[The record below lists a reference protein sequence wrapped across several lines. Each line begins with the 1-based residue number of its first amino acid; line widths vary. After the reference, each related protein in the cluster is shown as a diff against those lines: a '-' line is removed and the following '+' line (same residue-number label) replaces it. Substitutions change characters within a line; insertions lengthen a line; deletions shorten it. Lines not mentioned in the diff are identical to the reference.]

1 MKTKQPDQQP
11 DSFKRLYLVY
21 FLSFVFLGSAAAA
34 LGPALLQLGRQT
46 GTTLDRLSL
55 IFPFR
60 AGSYLF
66 GSWLAG
72 RLYDKFTG
80 HRILRFGLIGLGV
93 TLAVA
98 PYLGALPVLL
108 VVLLGM
114 GLSMGLVDVGC
125 NTLMLRAVRKNSAAK
140 MNSLHFFYGVGSFF
154 SPLILAAAIE
164 YSGNLQWGFSSLA
177 ALSIIILLLLIGL
190 ETPANHKPAGL
201 DLDGQSRKHSL
212 WVVLIAVLFFFYVG
226 TEVGFG
232 NWVATY
238 AVKMKYSGETQAAV
252 LTSVF
257 YGAYTFGRLISIP
270 TSTVIRPQRLLLGS
284 YLGAALSLVLIVSLS
299 QYSLVIWIGTVLL
312 GLCLAAIFPTMLS
325 WAGMIM
331 PVSAKTTSWFFVTGG
346 LGAVTIPWVIGQF
359 VESRPPIVIPSA
371 ILGISFSALVIFSL
385 TLQLIRNGVEFNFDL

>member
-1 MKTKQPDQQP
+1 MQTKQPDRQP
-11 DSFKRLYLVY
+11 DQSKKLYLVY
-21 FLSFVFLGSAAAA
+21 FLSFIILGSAAAA
-34 LGPALLQLGRQT
+34 LGPALLQLSRQT
-46 GTTLDRLSL
+46 GTSLDRLSL

-80 HRILRFGLIGLGV
+80 HRVLRIGLLGLGL
-93 TLAVA
+93 TLAIT
-98 PYLGALPVLL
+98 PYLGGLAVLL
-108 VVLLGM
+108 AVLLGM

-125 NTLMLRAVRKNSAAK
+125 NTLMLRAVRENSAAK

-154 SPLILAAAIE
+154 SPLLLAAAIE
-164 YSGNLQWGFSSLA
+164 YSGDLQWGFSSLA
-177 ALSIIILLLLIGL
+177 LLSIVILFLLIGL
-190 ETPANHKPAGL
+190 RTPDNHESEDLNLENHKG
-201 DLDGQSRKHSL
+201 KHKL

-226 TEVGFG
+226 MEAGFG

-238 AVKMKYSGETQAAV
+238 AVKMQFSGETQAAV

-270 TSTVIRPQRLLLGS
+270 TSTVIRPQHLLFGS
-284 YLGAALSLVLIVSLS
+284 YLGAAISLVLIVTLS
-299 QYSLVIWIGTVLL
+299 QSALVIWIGAALL
-312 GLCLAAIFPTMLS
+312 GLCLAAVFPTMLS

-346 LGAVTIPWVIGQF
+346 LGAVTIPWTIGQF
-359 VESRPPIVIPSA
+359 VEISPPIIIPSVL
-371 ILGISFSALVIFSL
+371 LGISLIALVIFSL
-385 TLQLIRNGVEFNFDL
+385 TLKVVRSGS

>member
-1 MKTKQPDQQP
+1 MQTKQPDQQFIH
-11 DSFKRLYLVY
+11 SKKLYLVY
-21 FLSFVFLGSAAAA
+21 FLSFIFLGSAAAA
-34 LGPALLQLGRQT
+34 LGPALLQLSRQT

-80 HRILRFGLIGLGV
+80 HRILRIGLIGLGV
-93 TLAVA
+93 TLAVT
-98 PYLGALPVLL
+98 PYLGGLPILL
-108 VVLLGM
+108 AVLLGM

-125 NTLMLRAVRKNSAAK
+125 NTLMLRAVRNNSTAK

-164 YSGNLQWGFSSLA
+164 YSGDLQWGFSSLA
-177 ALSIIILLLLIGL
+177 VLSIIILLLLVGL
-190 ETPANHKPAGL
+190 GTPENDESEDL
-201 DLDGQSRKHSL
+201 DLDSHKRKHTL

-226 TEVGFG
+226 MEVGFG

-238 AVKMKYSGETQAAV
+238 AVKMQFSGETQAAV

-284 YLGAALSLVLIVSLS
+284 YLGAALSLLLIVFLS
-299 QYSLVIWIGTVLL
+299 EYSLVIWMGAVLL
-312 GLCLAAIFPTMLS
+312 GLCLAAVFPTMLS
-325 WAGMIM
+325 WAGTIM

-359 VESRPPIVIPSA
+359 VESSPPIIIPSV
-371 ILGISFSALVIFSL
+371 ILGISLIVLVIFSL
-385 TLQLIRNGVEFNFDL
+385 TLQVVRKGS

>member
-1 MKTKQPDQQP
+1 MQTEQPDQQ
-11 DSFKRLYLVY
+11 SNHSKKLYLVY
-21 FLSFVFLGSAAAA
+21 FLSFIFLGSAAAA
-34 LGPALLQLGRQT
+34 LGPALLQLSRQT
-46 GTTLDRLSL
+46 GTALDRLSL

-80 HRILRFGLIGLGV
+80 HRVLRVGLIGLGV
-93 TLAVA
+93 TIAVT
-98 PYLGALPVLL
+98 PYLEELTILL
-108 VVLLGM
+108 AVLLGM

-125 NTLMLRAVRKNSAAK
+125 NTLMLRAVRDNSAAK

-164 YSGNLQWGFSSLA
+164 FSGDLQWGFSSLA
-177 ALSIIILLLLIGL
+177 LLSIIILLFL
-190 ETPANHKPAGL
+190 AGL
-201 DLDGQSRKHSL
+201 RTPDNHEADDLDLAADKRVHKL

-226 TEVGFG
+226 MEVGFG

-238 AVKMKYSGETQAAV
+238 AVKMQFAGETQAAV

-284 YLGAALSLVLIVSLS
+284 YSGAVISLVLIVTLS
-299 QYSLVIWIGTVLL
+299 KYAFVIWIGAVLL
-312 GLCLAAIFPTMLS
+312 GLCLAAVFPTMLS

-346 LGAVTIPWVIGQF
+346 LGAVTIPWIIGQF
-359 VESRPPIVIPSA
+359 VESSPPIIIPSV
-371 ILGISFSALVIFSL
+371 ILGISLFALAIFSL
-385 TLQLIRNGVEFNFDL
+385 TLQMVRSGS